1 MMITTL
7 LIAVPTGIKIF
18 SWLGTLYFG
27 KIHTYSTAMLF
38 ALAFIVTFTIGGIS
52 GVMLG
57 MVPID
62 IHVSDTYFIVA
73 HIHFVLF
80 GGSVFT
86 IFAGI
91 YHWFPKITGRMYDEK
106 LGRVHFWGTLLGT
119 WGTFIPMHWIGMD
132 GMPRRVADYASQ
144 FGNWNLLISCFAFM
158 LGAVQLVFL
167 YNMIVSWRF
176 GPRAAANPWR
186 ANSIEWQVSS
196 PPPIFN
202 FDRDSARGR
211 RSLRVRR
218 AGRPARDHGRRIG
231 RGPGRAGACSGGFV
245 MSETSGARPLLVF
258 LNEVAGGRKLLKA
271 VSERAEGVPFV
282 AVAAPQNQP
291 AVGQLI
297 DSGELRD
304 AARARVEVT
313 MAILSAYGVESV
325 GEVMDPEP
333 SLALDDAV
341 RAHEPGEVL
350 LSCASGTRFGFTR
363 KDLVAWAGDRFEPD
377 VTVTHIPV
385 RISDDSISWEKSHTL
400 VVASQTVAAPDL
412 VGRLKERAAGHPHRY
427 TIICPRTEDVTEP
440 EIVRDLASTL
450 AELYR
455 ADIDATG
462 QPMSPDPFHAV
473 QNAIEHYSV
482 DEVLIST
489 FAGET
494 SRWLEDDLI
503 GRVREI
509 TEKTVE
515 HLEVGRPAAA
525 VAAAVAEGGES

>member
-1 MMITTL
+1 
-7 LIAVPTGIKIF
+7 
-18 SWLGTLYFG
+18 
-27 KIHTYSTAMLF
+27 
-38 ALAFIVTFTIGGIS
+38 
-52 GVMLG
+52 
-57 MVPID
+57 
-62 IHVSDTYFIVA
+62 VSDVA
-73 HIHFVLF
+73 E
-80 GGSVFT
+80 
-86 IFAGI
+86 
-91 YHWFPKITGRMYDEK
+91 PK
-106 LGRVHFWGTLLGT
+106 
-119 WGTFIPMHWIGMD
+119 
-132 GMPRRVADYASQ
+132 
-144 FGNWNLLISCFAFM
+144 
-158 LGAVQLVFL
+158 
-167 YNMIVSWRF
+167 
-176 GPRAAANPWR
+176 
-186 ANSIEWQVSS
+186 
-196 PPPIFN
+196 
-202 FDRDSARGR
+202 
-211 RSLRVRR
+211 
-218 AGRPARDHGRRIG
+218 
-231 RGPGRAGACSGGFV
+231 
-245 MSETSGARPLLVF
+245 PLLVF
-258 LNEVAGGRKLLKA
+258 LNEVAGGRKLLQA
-271 VSERAEGVPFV
+271 VRERADKAPFV

-304 AARARVEVT
+304 AARARVVVT
-313 MAILSAYGVESV
+313 MSVLAEFGIESV
-325 GEVMDPEP
+325 GEVMDPDP
-333 SLALDDAV
+333 ALALDDAV

-350 LSCASGTRFGFTR
+350 LSCAAGTRFGFTR
-363 KDLVAWAGDRFEPD
+363 KDLVSWAEAHFEPE
-377 VTVTHIPV
+377 VRITHIPV

-440 EIVRDLASTL
+440 EIVRDLAATL

-489 FAGET
+489 FAGES

-509 TEKTVE
+509 TDKPVE